1 MDGTMSEWSQRH
13 PDIRGHAWD
22 KVWLTLSTHSEG
34 GLTDADHA
42 LARRID
48 EVAGG

>member
-1 MDGTMSEWSQRH
+1 MR
-13 PDIRGHAWD
+13 
-22 KVWLTLSTHSEG
+22 LTLSTHSEG

-48 EVAGG
+48 AVDGGLISDACARPALATLAASP